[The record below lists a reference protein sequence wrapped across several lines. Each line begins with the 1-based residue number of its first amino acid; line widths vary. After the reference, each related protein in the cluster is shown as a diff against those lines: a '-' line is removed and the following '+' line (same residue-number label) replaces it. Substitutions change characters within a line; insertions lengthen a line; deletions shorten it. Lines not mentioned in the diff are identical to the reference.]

1 MSEKELLKKY
11 EACFKIVKD
20 KGIEQAHEYFTKSD
34 FKDMRE
40 CFIAT
45 SLIASL
51 KSLKELIK

>member
-11 EACFKIVKD
+11 EVCFKIVKD
-20 KGIEQAHEYFTKSD
+20 KGIEQAHEYFIKSN
-34 FKDMRE
+34 FENMNE

-45 SLIASL
+45 TLIASL